1 MMMWWFFD
9 VVVDLSAL
17 IKRSKDVCGVCKC
30 TRAEIF
36 FENFPPHFFFSN
48 FTQKKST
55 FFSHFSFFSSKR
67 KKKKKKKKVTTIR

>member
-30 TRAEIF
+30 TRVEFF
-36 FENFPPHFFFSN
+36 FENFPSFFLLKFYAKKIHI
-48 FTQKKST
+48 FFPLFLFFLQKKEEE
-55 FFSHFSFFSSKR
+55 
-67 KKKKKKKKVTTIR
+67 KKK

>member
-30 TRAEIF
+30 TRVEIF
-36 FENFPPHFFFSN
+36 LKISPHFFFSN
-48 FTQKKST
+48 FTQKKNPH
-55 FFSHFSFFSSKR
+55 FFPLFLFFLQKKEEE
-67 KKKKKKKKVTTIR
+67 KKK

>member
-30 TRAEIF
+30 TRVEIF
-36 FENFPPHFFFSN
+36 FENFPSFFLLKFYA
-48 FTQKKST
+48 KKIHI
-55 FFSHFSFFSSKR
+55 FFLSFFSSKR
-67 KKKKKKKKVTTIR
+67 KKKKKKVTTIR

>member
-30 TRAEIF
+30 TRVEIF
-36 FENFPPHFFFSN
+36 FENFPSFFLLKFY
-48 FTQKKST
+48 TKKST
-55 FFSHFSFFSSKR
+55 FFSSFLFFLQ
-67 KKKKKKKKVTTIR
+67 KKEEEEEEKK